1 MVGRRQVLAGGS
13 LLLAGLGGCAGAGP
27 TPGSGDGP
35 DPVPV
40 ETVEYEFTNQVPE
53 PTTFHWGFEVDGE
66 VQEWISQRVDTY
78 EETGFALGR
87 TDVSEAARLYVF
99 VDGNLAQTDIWQF
112 DRSYAVTVVYAV
124 EDGSRELWTEATR
137 YEN

>member
-13 LLLAGLGGCAGAGP
+13 LLLAGFGGCAGAGLD
-27 TPGSGDGP
+27 PGSGDGP

-40 ETVEYEFTNQVPE
+40 EAVEYEFTNQIPE
-53 PTTFHWGFEVDGE
+53 PTKFHWGFEVDGE
-66 VQEWISQRVDTY
+66 VREWIGQRVDTY
-78 EETGFALGR
+78 EETELALGR

-99 VDGNLAQTDIWQF
+99 VDGDLARTDIRQF
-112 DRSYAVTVVYAV
+112 DRDNAVTVVYAV

>member
-13 LLLAGLGGCAGAGP
+13 LLLAGLGGCAGSA
-27 TPGSGDGP
+27 PGSGDGP

-40 ETVEYEFTNQVPE
+40 ETVEYGFTNQVPE
-53 PTTFHWGFEVDGE
+53 PTKFYWGFEVDGE
-66 VQEWISQRVDTY
+66 VREWISQRVDTY
-78 EETGFALGR
+78 EETELALGR

-99 VDGNLAQTDIWQF
+99 VDGDLARTNLWQF
-112 DRSYAVTVVYAV
+112 DRDNAVTVVYAV
-124 EDGSRELWTEATR
+124 DDGSRELWTEATR

>member
-13 LLLAGLGGCAGAGP
+13 LLLAGLGGCAGAGS

-40 ETVEYEFTNQVPE
+40 ETVEYEFTNRVPE
-53 PTTFHWGFEVDGE
+53 PTKFYWGFEVDGE
-66 VQEWISQRVDTY
+66 VREWVSQRVDTY
-78 EETGFALGR
+78 EETGFALWR

-99 VDGNLAQTDIWQF
+99 VDGDLARTDIWQF
-112 DRSYAVTVVYAV
+112 DRNNAVTVVYAV

>member
-1 MVGRRQVLAGGS
+1 MLAGGS

-27 TPGSGDGP
+27 TPGSDGGP

-40 ETVEYEFTNQVPE
+40 EAVEYEFTNQVPE
-53 PTTFHWGFEVDGE
+53 PTKFYWGFEVDGE
-66 VQEWISQRVDTY
+66 VQEWVGQRVDTY
-78 EETGFALGR
+78 EETELALRR

-99 VDGNLAQTDIWQF
+99 VDGDLARTDIRQF
-112 DRSYAVTVVYAV
+112 DRNNAVTVVYAV
-124 EDGSRELWTEATR
+124 DDGSRELWTEATR